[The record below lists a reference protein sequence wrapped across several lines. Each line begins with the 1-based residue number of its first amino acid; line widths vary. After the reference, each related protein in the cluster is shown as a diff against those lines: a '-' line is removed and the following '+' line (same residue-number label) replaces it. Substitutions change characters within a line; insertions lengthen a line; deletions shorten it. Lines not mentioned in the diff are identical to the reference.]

1 MLKDSQN
8 ATTNQ
13 IYEQTRFTLVLRT
26 CIVLGVLILLV
37 TILTFIQSKYNPL
50 PDIIAVVIC
59 LSSAIVLVKTQK
71 YKLVGTFAALSSFII
86 IVLNL
91 FLVHSIHYTTPLWMF
106 VHVLFTFIVLNKV
119 YGLISLALNFGC
131 LFFYVYYFFPANI
144 NELNN
149 FDKTDALLYM
159 SEFIIL
165 AIAIGFILYTYV
177 SATQKSESLAK
188 STNQELNEK
197 NQIITRQ
204 KAEMEVML
212 KEIHHRVKNNLQII
226 TSLLRLQSD
235 TLIESQREIYMEAV
249 NRVSA
254 MAIIHEKMY
263 QSDSL
268 SDFDLE
274 EYIVTLVESLFDNYS
289 IRGKVKADI
298 NVNVEKLNTKSIVPI
313 AMLLNEL
320 VSNSVK
326 HAFAESNNPRVS
338 ITLADISKAQVMIE
352 YFDNGK
358 WVERNESSFGLEIID
373 AMTQQMDGTKVR
385 RSNEDGTYYI
395 FQLHKMD

>member
-1 MLKDSQN
+1 
-8 ATTNQ
+8 
-13 IYEQTRFTLVLRT
+13 
-26 CIVLGVLILLV
+26 
-37 TILTFIQSKYNPL
+37 
-50 PDIIAVVIC
+50 
-59 LSSAIVLVKTQK
+59 
-71 YKLVGTFAALSSFII
+71 
-86 IVLNL
+86 
-91 FLVHSIHYTTPLWMF
+91 
-106 VHVLFTFIVLNKV
+106 
-119 YGLISLALNFGC
+119 
-131 LFFYVYYFFPANI
+131 
-144 NELNN
+144 
-149 FDKTDALLYM
+149 
-159 SEFIIL
+159 
-165 AIAIGFILYTYV
+165 
-177 SATQKSESLAK
+177 
-188 STNQELNEK
+188 
-197 NQIITRQ
+197 
-204 KAEMEVML
+204 MEVML

-235 TLIESQREIYMEAV
+235 TLNEGQREIYMEAV

-274 EYIVTLVESLFDNYS
+274 EYVVTLVESLFDNYS

-326 HAFAESNNPRVS
+326 HAFTGSVDPRVS
-338 ITLADISKAQVMIE
+338 ITLADISKKEVMIE

-358 WVERNESSFGLEIID
+358 WVEKNETSFGLEIID

-385 RSNEDGTYYI
+385 RSNEEGTYYI
-395 FQLHKMD
+395 FQLHKID